1 MDFNG
6 DNQLWVQAKATV
18 RGKPRSIVARLKLE
32 KLRESVPQAGVV
44 AGALQVTNSG
54 NKLMVDGTGST
65 IVVRCANLADPNCM
79 QYDAGKGQL
88 TPTPSS
94 TPEPAEL
101 HDPVAAQ
108 ALQGARA

>member
-6 DNQLWVQAKATV
+6 DHQLWVQAKAIV

-44 AGALQVTNSG
+44 AGALQVTNTG

-65 IVVRCANLADPNCM
+65 IVVRCSNLA
-79 QYDAGKGQL
+79 
-88 TPTPSS
+88 TPT
-94 TPEPAEL
+94 A
-101 HDPVAAQ
+101 
-108 ALQGARA
+108 